1 MRYLTPVLGAPAD
14 WRMTPTNAN
23 GQPAALAYRR
33 SESGAYEPFAI
44 VLLTTTTTGISRIT
58 LFGNTHLFARFAL
71 PQISASASRS

>member
-1 MRYLTPVLGAPAD
+1 
-14 WRMTPTNAN
+14 
-23 GQPAALAYRR
+23 LAYRR